1 MNAWITPGSHPM
13 IVSKTLTKNVPPKPC
28 FMKTAA
34 GGKIIFNMI
43 VNIDI
48 VYNFKCYYF
57 S

>member
-1 MNAWITPGSHPM
+1 MDNPGSHPM
-13 IVSKTLTKNVPPKPC
+13 IVSKTLTKNVPPKNRL
-28 FMKTAA
+28 MKTAA